1 MKPEEFTRQATGKL
15 VPTIQGAMAFVP
27 NSLPPKLDM
36 GNLVKKIA
44 QAQKA
49 MGELS
54 GLGRALSNPYLLIR
68 PFMRREAV
76 SSSRIEGTV
85 TTLSQLFLFELGEET
100 HKTPT
105 QGDALEVLN
114 YVRALENALQRLE
127 ELPVSIRLIKYCHTI
142 LMRGVSPH
150 RGANV
155 IPGELRRDQNWIGA
169 RLIENARFVPP
180 PPKESEQA
188 LSELE
193 KFINDPDPPIPSLVQ
208 LALIHYQFETI
219 HPFPDGNGRVGRLLI
234 PLILCAKKEIS
245 QPLLYL
251 SPYFER
257 NYDAYIDH
265 MLTVSQ
271 KGSWED
277 WINFFLTGVEEA
289 CKEAIQTLIKLQDL
303 QVDYRKRVQRARAS
317 ALLSQIIDL
326 LFESPA
332 LTVPYVARRLDI
344 AYNAAKNNIKRL
356 VDLNILKNEGHTKPA
371 AFWATEILDILMH

>member
-1 MKPEEFTRQATGKL
+1 MKSEEFTRQATGKL
-15 VPTIQGAMAFVP
+15 VPTIHGAMAFVP
-27 NSLPPKLDM
+27 NSLPPKIDIGHLI
-36 GNLVKKIA
+36 KKLA
-44 QAQKA
+44 QAERA

-54 GLGRALSNPYLLIR
+54 GLGRALPNPYLLTR

-100 HKTPT
+100 HKAHTRS
-105 QGDALEVLN
+105 DAREVFN
-114 YVRALENALQRLE
+114 YVEALENALQRLK
-127 ELPVSIRLIKYCHTI
+127 ELPVSIRLIKDCHKI
-142 LMRGVSPH
+142 LMQGVSPH

-155 IPGELRRDQNWIGA
+155 IPGELKRDQNWIGA

-193 KFINDPDPPIPSLVQ
+193 KFINHPDPPLPSLVQ

-234 PLILCAKKEIS
+234 PLILCARREIS

-257 NYDAYIDH
+257 NYNDYIDH
-265 MLTVSQ
+265 MLAVSQ
-271 KGSWED
+271 KGSWEV
-277 WINFFLTGVEEA
+277 WINFFLSGVEET
-289 CKEAIQTLIKLQDL
+289 CREAIQTLIKLQDL
-303 QVDYRKRVQRARAS
+303 QASYRKQVQRARAS
-317 ALLSQIIDL
+317 ALLSQITDL

-332 LTVPYVARRLDI
+332 LTVPYVSRRLDI
-344 AYNAAKNNIKRL
+344 AYNAAKNNINRL
-356 VDLNILKNEGHTKPA
+356 VDLGILKNEVRTKPA
-371 AFWATEILDILMH
+371 AFFATDIIDILMN